1 MHLKDCT
8 LVSKE
13 TGYYSERLSSLSLVN
28 VRVHL
33 RTVAHGA
40 VLKRDLA
47 RLSLLCGG
55 SVTCW
60 GSQADRWVSSSDS
73 QKQNE

>member
-28 VRVHL
+28 DRVHV
-33 RTVAHGA
+33 RTVAHGT
-40 VLKRDLA
+40 VLERDSA
-47 RLSLLCGG
+47 RTQPSLRGQRHLLGF
-55 SVTCW
+55 
-60 GSQADRWVSSSDS
+60 SSR
-73 QKQNE
+73 QVGV

>member
-28 VRVHL
+28 IRVHL

-47 RLSLLCGG
+47 RTQPSLWGQRHLLGLSSRQVG
-55 SVTCW
+55 V
-60 GSQADRWVSSSDS
+60 
-73 QKQNE
+73 